1 MNMKRKMGAD
11 VFVTGDI
18 KHHDALDA
26 KIQGVNLL
34 DINHY
39 SEFVMKQGL
48 KSLLED
54 WLFEYKD
61 ELPIEASDINT
72 DPFTYK

>member
-1 MNMKRKMGAD
+1 
-11 VFVTGDI
+11 
-18 KHHDALDA
+18 
-26 KIQGVNLL
+26 
-34 DINHY
+34 HY